1 MVKRLF
7 IHDKWC
13 NSATEAEKKQNWLE
27 NRLGNMVKEEGDAE
41 DLNAAA
47 EVVRYELK
55 YMSHT
60 NDITITCP
68 ILIPII
74 FESDR

>member
-47 EVVRYELK
+47 EVVRYESQNSWVIK
-55 YMSHT
+55 MT
-60 NDITITCP
+60 
-68 ILIPII
+68 
-74 FESDR
+74 